1 MKAAPQNLQYQ
12 ILFVQAS
19 ICEFRATNG
28 KLFHLYRNTRRKYL
42 NPSGDVLCRI
52 DHFLQMTHNKEYYI
66 MTPFIILRNGLA
78 EAGRR
83 VMFVFW

>member
-1 MKAAPQNLQYQ
+1 MNKITYYSCRPV
-12 ILFVQAS
+12 FVNS
-19 ICEFRATNG
+19 GRRTVNFVTYIG
-28 KLFHLYRNTRRKYL
+28 NTRCKYL
-42 NPSGDVLCRI
+42 NPSGDVLYRK
-52 DHFLQMTHNKEYYI
+52 DRFLQMTYNDEYYT